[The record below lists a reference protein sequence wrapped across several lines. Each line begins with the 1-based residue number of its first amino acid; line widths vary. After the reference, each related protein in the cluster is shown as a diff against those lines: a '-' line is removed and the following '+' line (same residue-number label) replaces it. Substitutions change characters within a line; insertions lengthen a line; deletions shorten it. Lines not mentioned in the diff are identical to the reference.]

1 MAVQY
6 KDYYKILG
14 VSRDAK
20 PDEIRKA
27 YRKLAKQFH
36 PDVSKEPNAE
46 AKYKEINEAYEVLKD
61 PDKKQKYDN
70 FGMNYNSGQDFTPPP
85 GWQHVEFNGQD
96 LGGNFSDFFNNL
108 FGSGFGGFNDVF
120 NSRHQQP
127 VKSDSEVDLTLSLE
141 DIIKGGTHTLI
152 LKSGSNKRE
161 IKVRLP
167 KGITEGSQ
175 IKLPGKSEHGG
186 DIYVNIH
193 VAPHKIFAVNNY
205 DLTKEIKVNVWDAVL
220 GKDIQ
225 TETLDG
231 NVTVKM
237 PPGIQDGQKLR
248 LREKGLPNRNGGFGD
263 LYIKIKIEI
272 PRHLNDKQKTL
283 WQEIAKLG

>member
-1 MAVQY
+1 MQY

-14 VSRDAK
+14 VDKNSS

-27 YRKLAKQFH
+27 YRNLAKKYH
-36 PDVSKEPNAE
+36 PDVSKEKNAE
-46 AKYKEINEAYEVLKD
+46 EKYKEINEAYEVLKD
-61 PDKKQKYDN
+61 PAKKQKYDN

-127 VKSDSEVDLTLSLE
+127 VKSDSEVDLNLTLE
-141 DIIKGGTHTLI
+141 QIITGGTRELI
-152 LKSGSNKRE
+152 LKNSNGTKRNL
-161 IKVRLP
+161 KVNLP
-167 KGITEGSQ
+167 KGITEGSR
-175 IKLPGKSEHGG
+175 IKLPGKSEGGG

-193 VAPHKIFAVNNY
+193 VAPHKIYKVDGYN
-205 DLTKEIKVNVWDAVL
+205 LTREIKVNAWDAVL
-220 GKDIQ
+220 GKDFN
-225 TETLDG
+225 TETLNG
-231 NVTVKM
+231 AVTVKM

-248 LREKGLPNRNGGFGD
+248 LRGKGLPGRNGIDGD
-263 LYIKIKIEI
+263 MFIEIKIEI
-272 PRHLNDKQKTL
+272 PRHVNSRQKAL
-283 WQEIAKLG
+283 WEELARLG

>member
-1 MAVQY
+1 MQY

-14 VSRDAK
+14 VDKNSS

-27 YRKLAKQFH
+27 YRNLAKKYH
-36 PDVSKEPNAE
+36 PDVSKEKNAE
-46 AKYKEINEAYEVLKD
+46 DKYKEINEAYEVLKD
-61 PDKKQKYDN
+61 PAKKQKYDN

-127 VKSDSEVDLTLSLE
+127 VKSDSEVDLNLTLE
-141 DIIKGGTHTLI
+141 QIITGGTRELI
-152 LKSGSNKRE
+152 LKNSNGTKRNL
-161 IKVRLP
+161 KVNLP
-167 KGITEGSQ
+167 KGITEGSR
-175 IKLPGKSEHGG
+175 IKLPGKSEGGG

-193 VAPHKIFAVNNY
+193 VAPHKIYKVDGYN
-205 DLTKEIKVNVWDAVL
+205 LTREIKVNAWDAVL
-220 GKDIQ
+220 GKDFN
-225 TETLDG
+225 TETLNG
-231 NVTVKM
+231 AVTVKM

-248 LREKGLPNRNGGFGD
+248 LRGKGLPGRNGIDGD
-263 LYIKIKIEI
+263 MFIEIKIEI
-272 PRHLNDKQKTL
+272 PRHVNSRQKAL
-283 WQEIAKLG
+283 WEELARLG